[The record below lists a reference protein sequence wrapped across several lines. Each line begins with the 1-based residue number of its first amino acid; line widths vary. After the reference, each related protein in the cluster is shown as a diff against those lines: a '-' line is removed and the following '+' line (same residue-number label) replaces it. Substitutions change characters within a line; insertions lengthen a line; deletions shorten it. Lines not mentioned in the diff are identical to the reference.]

1 MQIVKKEMAA
11 RAVSF
16 YGTFQQI
23 QLVIVRRLSVCA
35 VFQAQKVFT
44 ALQLAA
50 TYLYQGRHERVQ
62 LYLIQH
68 HYGYFVFV
76 HVKLKKLDL
85 VLS

>member
-50 TYLYQGRHERVQ
+50 IYIKEDTNESSY
-62 LYLIQH
+62 I
-68 HYGYFVFV
+68 
-76 HVKLKKLDL
+76 
-85 VLS
+85 